1 MCGIAGSVWTR
12 PELAIGQDVLAKM
25 IASLRH
31 RGPDDHGTYLQD
43 MQLEPSSGSE
53 PGVAL
58 GFRRLAII
66 DLQTGNQPLGN
77 EDGSIQVI
85 FNGEIYNF
93 LELRNRLKRLGHE
106 FRTES
111 DTETIVHLYE
121 EEGTDCFQQLN
132 GMFSLAI
139 WNQRQRKLILARDRF
154 GQKPLF
160 YRQQNGRLTFASEL
174 KGILEVPGTPRTI
187 NPHAIDLYLTYQYIP
202 HPHSI
207 FEGISKLP
215 PGHYAVY
222 EDDQLQVHPYWQLA
236 GQREASWDPAEAQ
249 QRTVDLLRDSVRMR
263 MQSDVPLGAFLSGG
277 VDSSLI
283 VALMQQESSNP
294 VKTFSIGFP
303 VREYDETN
311 YARQVA
317 AHLGTDHHEFQVEPD
332 AVEIL
337 PQLAWHYDEPF
348 ADSSAI
354 PTWYVA
360 QQTRQHVTV
369 ALSGDGGDE
378 LFAGYPR
385 YQAVRLAGWF
395 DRMQPVKR
403 LAGAKF
409 WQNLPGSNRYKSYAR
424 RWKRFAEP
432 LHESPINR
440 YLEWISIFGDSQR
453 LSLYND
459 NFYQQLRDADSG
471 WFLQSAWQQYERRDA
486 ITAIS
491 LTDLATYLPCDLMT
505 KVDIATMA
513 HSLECRQP
521 FLDYRLVEFAASL
534 PIKMKLG
541 IKKSKLLLQ
550 KAFADQLPEQIWNRK
565 KMGFGVPLDHWFR
578 NELKPLTHD
587 VLLDPQARCH
597 EFFQPEAIQEL
608 VQQHESSQRDH
619 SQRLWAVLFLEM
631 WMREWLPGA
640 S

>member
-43 MQLEPSSGSE
+43 IQLKPSSGSE

-93 LELRNRLKRLGHE
+93 RELRNRLKRLGHE

-139 WNQRQRKLILARDRF
+139 WDQRQRKLILARDRF

-249 QRTVDLLRDSVRMR
+249 QRTVDLLSDSVRMR

-303 VREYDETN
+303 VREYDETS

-317 AHLGTDHHEFQVEPD
+317 AHLGTDHHEFKVEPD

-369 ALSGDGGDE
+369 TLSGDGGDE

-409 WQNLPGSNRYKSYAR
+409 WQRIPGSNRYKSYAR
-424 RWKRFAEP
+424 RWKRFAKP
-432 LHESPINR
+432 LHESPIDR
-440 YLEWISIFGDSQR
+440 YLEWISIFGESQR
-453 LSLYND
+453 LELYND
-459 NFYQQLRDADSG
+459 TFYKQLRDADSG
-471 WFLQSAWQQYERRDA
+471 WFLQSVWQQYERRDA
-486 ITAIS
+486 ISAIS
-491 LTDLATYLPCDLMT
+491 LTDLSTYLPCDLMT

-550 KAFADQLPEQIWNRK
+550 KAFADRLPDQIWNRK

-587 VLLDPQARCH
+587 VLLAPQARCH

-608 VQQHESSQRDH
+608 VQQHESRQRDH
-619 SQRLWAVLFLEM
+619 SQRLWAILFLEM
-631 WMREWLPGA
+631 WMREWLPSA

>member
-12 PELAIGQDVLAKM
+12 PELAISQDVLGKM
-25 IASLRH
+25 MTSLRH

-43 MQLEPSSGSE
+43 VQLEPASGSE

-66 DLQTGNQPLGN
+66 DLQTGNQPLAN

-93 LELRNRLKRLGHE
+93 QELRNRLKRLGHE

-121 EEGTDCFQQLN
+121 EEGTSCFQQLN

-139 WNQRQRKLILARDRF
+139 WDQRQRKLILARDRF

-222 EDDQLQVHPYWQLA
+222 EDDQLQVQPYWQLP
-236 GQREASWDPAEAQ
+236 GQREASWDPEEAQ

-317 AHLGTDHHEFQVEPD
+317 EHLGTDHHEFRVEPD
-332 AVEIL
+332 AVDIL
-337 PQLAWHYDEPF
+337 PQLVWHYDEPF

-395 DRMQPVKR
+395 DRMQPVKH
-403 LAGAKF
+403 LAAAKF
-409 WQNLPGSNRYKSYAR
+409 WQRLPGSNRYKSYAR
-424 RWKRFAEP
+424 RWKRFAKP

-453 LSLYND
+453 LELYND

-471 WFLQSAWQQYERRDA
+471 WFLQSVWQQYERRDA

-491 LTDLATYLPCDLMT
+491 LTDLSTYLPCDLMT

-541 IKKSKLLLQ
+541 LKTSKLLLQ
-550 KAFADQLPEQIWNRK
+550 KAFADQLPNQIWKRK
-565 KMGFGVPLDHWFR
+565 KMGFGVPLDQWFR

-597 EFFQPEAIQEL
+597 EFFQPETIQQL
-608 VQQHESSQRDH
+608 VQQHESGQQDH

-631 WMREWLPGA
+631 WMREWLPSA
-640 S
+640 A

>member
-12 PELAIGQDVLAKM
+12 PNLAIDQDVLRKM
-25 IASLRH
+25 MTALRH
-31 RGPDDHGTYLQD
+31 RGPDDQGDYQQRC
-43 MQLEPSSGSE
+43 QLEAGNCSAA
-53 PGVAL
+53 GVAL

-77 EDGSIQVI
+77 EDNSIQII
-85 FNGEIYNF
+85 FNGEIYNYP
-93 LELRNRLKRLGHE
+93 ELRKQLIESGHQ
-106 FRTES
+106 FRTQS

-121 EEGTDCFQQLN
+121 EEGIDCFQKLN

-139 WNQRQRKLILARDRF
+139 WDQRKQQLILARDRF

-160 YRQQNGRLTFASEL
+160 YRHENGRLLFASEL
-174 KGILEVPGTPRTI
+174 KSILAVPGVPRQVD
-187 NPHAIDLYLTYQYIP
+187 PHAVDLYLTYQYIP

-207 FEGISKLP
+207 LEGISKLP

-222 EDDQLQVHPYWQLA
+222 ENDQLTVQSYWQLE
-236 GQREASWDPAEAQ
+236 GNREIEWDPQEAEQ
-249 QRTVDLLRDSVRMR
+249 QTVDLLRSSVQLR

-277 VDSSLI
+277 IDSSLI
-283 VALMQQESSNP
+283 VALMQQESSSP

-303 VREYDETN
+303 VPEYDETD

-317 AHLGTDHHEFQVEPD
+317 RHLGTDHHEFQVDPD

-337 PQLAWHYDEPF
+337 PQLVWHYDEPF

-360 QQTRQHVTV
+360 QQTREHVTV

-395 DRMQPVKR
+395 DRMRPVKH
-403 LAGAKF
+403 AVAAKF
-409 WQNLPGSNRYKSYAR
+409 WKKLPGSARYKSPLR
-424 RWKRFAEP
+424 RWKRFINP
-432 LHESPINR
+432 LHDEPIDR
-440 YLEWISIFGDSQR
+440 YLEWISIFAPSQR
-453 LSLYND
+453 MALYND
-459 NFYQQLRDADSG
+459 DFSKTLGDVNSR
-471 WFLQSAWQQYERRDA
+471 WFLESAWQPYQDRDPV
-486 ITAIS
+486 TAIS
-491 LTDLATYLPCDLMT
+491 LADLSSYLACDLMT

-521 FLDYRLVEFAASL
+521 FLDYRLVEFAATL
-534 PIKMKLG
+534 PIELKMRFKR
-541 IKKSKLLLQ
+541 SKLLLQ
-550 KAFADQLPEQIWNRK
+550 KAFADQLPPQIWKRK

-578 NELKPLTHD
+578 NELNSMAHD
-587 VLLDPQARCH
+587 LLLSPDARCH
-597 EFFQPEAIQEL
+597 EFFQANTIQQL
-608 VQQHESSQRDH
+608 LQQHESGSEDH
-619 SQRLWAVLFLEM
+619 SQRLWSVLFLEM
-631 WMREWLPGA
+631 WMREWLPEGC
-640 S
+640 